1 MNTIVLGVIQDNLS
15 LKSQIQYVQYNDDFL
30 FTTER
35 KKLSLMFIEKIY
47 ALLKFENQT
56 RIIYKPEEH
65 DDNETGIEEERNEDS
80 DDSETK

>member
-1 MNTIVLGVIQDNLS
+1 
-15 LKSQIQYVQYNDDFL
+15 
-30 FTTER
+30 
-35 KKLSLMFIEKIY
+35 MFIEKIY